1 MFSRNSLYPFY
12 CRNPMCGIPPCLR
25 NSNCKYP
32 PMPSEFH
39 NREPP
44 SPSEILK
51 AVHGIGMDIFLNRPL
66 PVYGRAGYPTYL
78 KQVTPPTWGSLDLH
92 VNRSYISHIK
102 LSLSLFVTG
111 LCKPAGHLSIV
122 VLCEIEF
129 DERIYHCD
137 QNQHERGPV

>member
-1 MFSRNSLYPFY
+1 
-12 CRNPMCGIPPCLR
+12 
-25 NSNCKYP
+25 
-32 PMPSEFH
+32 MPSEFH

-66 PVYGRAGYPTYL
+66 PVYGQAGYPTYL
-78 KQVTPPTWGSLDLH
+78 KQVTLPTWGSLDLH